1 MAGQTDHWASD
12 VSPALWNVPRRNAD
26 LTTEELLGQ
35 TGLGQTV
42 LSQTVLGQ
50 TVLRQTASDWRYRV
64 GTDLMS

>member
-1 MAGQTDHWASD
+1 MAGQTDHWAAD

-26 LTTEELLGQ
+26 LTTEALLGQ

-42 LSQTVLGQ
+42 LSQTVLS
-50 TVLRQTASDWRYRV
+50 QTASDRRYRV